1 MPKLIIKITKTPE
14 DPWILAT
21 DSPPSLVY
29 FTQTEIDTVMRPYF
43 KDIRKIPGLINI
55 TETTEGNIKSIEYSF
70 DTMENMSKSKPVM
83 VDSDL
88 AKQRAEIIRLAMVN
102 NNITPYT
109 IETLVSNE

>member
-1 MPKLIIKITKTPE
+1 MPKLIVKITKMPQ
-14 DPWILAT
+14 DPWILT
-21 DSPPSLVY
+21 MDSPPSLAY
-29 FTQTEIDTVMRPYF
+29 FTQEEIDTVMLPYF
-43 KDIRKIPGLINI
+43 KEIRKIPGLINI
-55 TETTEGNIKSIEYSF
+55 TETTDGNIKQVEYTF

-109 IETLVSNE
+109 IETLVNNE